1 MFEALAA
8 MSTGKVV
15 ILGITAVLVAG
26 ILFVLVVATAAILG
40 PGRRAVEGA
49 MRAVPNFSGEETPR
63 GVPMSLKIL
72 GIGVM
77 FLTVGLGVVIA
88 AVIPNLTGWAVFGI
102 VLLAAGIGLLLFYL
116 VVAKFEKTTPS
127 PRSAEE
133 VD

>member
-1 MFEALAA
+1 
-8 MSTGKVV
+8 
-15 ILGITAVLVAG
+15 
-26 ILFVLVVATAAILG
+26 
-40 PGRRAVEGA
+40 
-49 MRAVPNFSGEETPR
+49 MRAVPNLSGEETPR